1 MMETEQNNIYIF
13 ITTAID
19 EFPNS
24 TAIFRRDQQTF
35 DYPIPDKI
43 NIIQKYW
50 NLYPQDIQTK
60 IVDIKK
66 MKDNLDSLSVDIQNV
81 LSVSYIIDSIQS
93 KRGGKTRKFLE
104 QERIIYPRPPKITK
118 VLNNKELMEK
128 LFVEYISEFHNHDI
142 KKTTNEILQTILSDY
157 KNDTPYNKIYCS
169 DKFPFCFAVEDNE
182 KLDGEISKHIKAI
195 CAQIEKVKNS
205 NNLNFYCFLH
215 GSRYSSDANYQFN
228 DYSFRYLDNIQV
240 KLFHHIPS
248 YIEYRFLCGKI
259 EMTDFK
265 KNVVILSKNIDRIFD
280 KIEKEENINDKEK
293 DIIKFYVKELFE
305 QSDDLGKII
314 KDLDTN
320 ILSKENLMTILELK
334 RRIRDNYERK

>member
-1 MMETEQNNIYIF
+1 MIHH
-13 ITTAID
+13 TTKYTVVI
-19 EFPNS
+19 NS
-24 TAIFRRDQQTF
+24 
-35 DYPIPDKI
+35 
-43 NIIQKYW
+43 
-50 NLYPQDIQTK
+50 L
-60 IVDIKK
+60 
-66 MKDNLDSLSVDIQNV
+66 
-81 LSVSYIIDSIQS
+81 
-93 KRGGKTRKFLE
+93 
-104 QERIIYPRPPKITK
+104 
-118 VLNNKELMEK
+118 
-128 LFVEYISEFHNHDI
+128 
-142 KKTTNEILQTILSDY
+142 
-157 KNDTPYNKIYCS
+157 
-169 DKFPFCFAVEDNE
+169 FCFAVEDNE